1 MLTAASTAVSPWRW
15 HAHPTVWLVMV
26 LLAGAY
32 ALLITRVGPG
42 QVGAGEVVVTRR
54 QLVFFTVGVAVLWAN
69 SDWPIHD
76 LSERYLFSVHMV
88 QHLSFT
94 LIAPPLLLLGLPD
107 WSVRW
112 AVHGGKPNGRALE
125 GLFKKLA
132 KPIPAAVIY
141 NCVFVFT
148 HIPGVVDAALHS
160 ELLHFC
166 LHAAIFVTALNMW
179 FPVLNRLPEYPRL
192 GNPARMVY
200 LFLQSIVPT
209 VPAAFLTLGDGV
221 VYRFYASVP
230 RPFPISALD
239 DQQLA
244 GAIMKVYGGL
254 ILWGC
259 IVVMFFRW
267 YAQSQAESK
276 PRQGSDV
283 LRWEDVE
290 RELERTEAPAATP
303 PPRP

>member
-1 MLTAASTAVSPWRW
+1 MLTAAASAASPWRW
-15 HAHPTVWLVMV
+15 HAHPTVWLVMA
-26 LLAGAY
+26 LLAGTY
-32 ALLITRVGPG
+32 ALAVTRLGPRLVAPG
-42 QVGAGEVVVTRR
+42 DTVVTRL
-54 QLVFFTVGVAVLWAN
+54 QLAFFTAAIAVLWVN

-88 QHLSFT
+88 QHLAFT

-107 WSVRW
+107 WLVRW
-112 AVHGGKPNGRALE
+112 ALHGRVLG
-125 GLFKKLA
+125 GLVKRVA
-132 KPIPAAVIY
+132 RPIPATVIY
-141 NCVFVFT
+141 NAVFALT
-148 HIPGVVDAALHS
+148 HVPGVVNAGLHS
-160 ELLHFC
+160 ELIHFC
-166 LHAAIFVTALNMW
+166 LHAVLFTTALNMW

-200 LFLQSIVPT
+200 LFIQSILPT
-209 VPAAFLTLGDGV
+209 VPAAFLTLGDGL
-221 VYRFYASVP
+221 VYRFYATVP

-267 YAQSQAESK
+267 YAESQRSD
-276 PRQGSDV
+276 DV

-290 RELERTEAPAATP
+290 RELERSEPPAPLP
-303 PPRP
+303 

>member
-1 MLTAASTAVSPWRW
+1 MLTAASTAASPWRW

-26 LLAGAY
+26 LLAGSY
-32 ALLITRVGPG
+32 ALVITKVGPG
-42 QVGAGEVVVTRR
+42 RAGIGEQVVTRR
-54 QLVFFTVGVAVLWAN
+54 QLTFFAAGVAVLWIN

-107 WSVRW
+107 WALRW
-112 AVHGGKPNGRALE
+112 AFDGRWLGRLVKQVAR
-125 GLFKKLA
+125 
-132 KPIPAAVIY
+132 PIPAALIY
-141 NCVFVFT
+141 NCVFAFT
-148 HIPGVVDAALHS
+148 HIPGVVDAALRS
-160 ELLHFC
+160 ELLHFT
-166 LHAAIFVTALNMW
+166 LHAAIFTTALNMW
-179 FPVLNRLPEYPRL
+179 FPVLNPLPEYPRL

-200 LFLQSIVPT
+200 LFFQSILPT

-221 VYRFYASVP
+221 VYRFYATVP

-259 IVVMFFRW
+259 IIVMFFRW
-267 YAQSQAESK
+267 YAQSQAES
-276 PRQGSDV
+276 PSRREV

-290 RELERTEAPAATP
+290 RELERTEPPSAPADHP
-303 PPRP
+303 